1 MLEVGLFW
9 LVGFWAWGLLLD
21 EDEERKDI
29 LASRVHVSH
38 DLVLS
43 LSLSLSL
50 SVMNKSL
57 CQLFHSQMLI
67 RSQVTA
73 SVSIP
78 PKKTLLAK
86 LRPIN
91 QISAS
96 QSFHSTEIV

>member
-43 LSLSLSL
+43 LSLSLS
-50 SVMNKSL
+50 
-57 CQLFHSQMLI
+57 
-67 RSQVTA
+67 R
-73 SVSIP
+73 
-78 PKKTLLAK
+78 
-86 LRPIN
+86 
-91 QISAS
+91 
-96 QSFHSTEIV
+96 